1 MRIFKPKLCVKY
13 FYITNGNNTPMKE
26 NLQQNKTVWK
36 NYFISFVRRPCLR
49 YAVTTYLVHYKNVIS
64 TTP

>member
-13 FYITNGNNTPMKE
+13 FYITNGNNTHMKE
-26 NLQQNKTVWK
+26 NLQQNTVWK

-49 YAVTTYLVHYKNVIS
+49 YAITTYLVHYKNVIS
-64 TTP
+64 TPP